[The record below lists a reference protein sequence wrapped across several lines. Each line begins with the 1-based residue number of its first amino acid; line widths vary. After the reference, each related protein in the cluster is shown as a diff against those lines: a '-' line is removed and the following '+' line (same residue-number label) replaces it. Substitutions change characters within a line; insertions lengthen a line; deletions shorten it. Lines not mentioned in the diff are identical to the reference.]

1 MVLRRWL
8 EEEETDEAQHRE
20 EAQVTAVLL
29 GRALRVFAR
38 AEDSAAIEALT
49 AMLVYEPSLTPTVV
63 RYARRCI
70 SAHRRAV
77 ESALDQACNSGVL
90 SAWQAVWVAYLAGE
104 IPRRRRGVREADH
117 IAWLRRQV
125 NSSNSAIA
133 AEPILALARRRLA
146 TVDEVN
152 AVVRGL
158 TPVQRPT
165 GILALAAVGGERL
178 AAGAAPSQLDRFRA
192 AWAVEHL

>member
-1 MVLRRWL
+1 
-8 EEEETDEAQHRE
+8 
-20 EAQVTAVLL
+20 
-29 GRALRVFAR
+29 
-38 AEDSAAIEALT
+38 
-49 AMLVYEPSLTPTVV
+49 
-63 RYARRCI
+63 
-70 SAHRRAV
+70 
-77 ESALDQACNSGVL
+77 
-90 SAWQAVWVAYLAGE
+90 
-104 IPRRRRGVREADH
+104 
-117 IAWLRRQV
+117 V

-133 AEPILALARRRLA
+133 AESVLALARRRLV

-192 AWAVEHL
+192 AWAVGHL